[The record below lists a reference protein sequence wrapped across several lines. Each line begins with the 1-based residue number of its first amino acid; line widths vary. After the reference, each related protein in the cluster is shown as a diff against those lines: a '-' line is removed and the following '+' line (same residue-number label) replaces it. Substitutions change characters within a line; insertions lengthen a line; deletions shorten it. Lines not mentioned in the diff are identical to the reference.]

1 MAKFGTSLSIG
12 MLATV
17 GDGDGVDVGTRGGSC
32 ASIRDGDG
40 VDVGTG
46 DGPCASRWDENGLT
60 SVEGG
65 DVVVATLEDLTGIDT
80 IDRVG

>member
-46 DGPCASRWDENGLT
+46 DGPCASR
-60 SVEGG
+60 
-65 DVVVATLEDLTGIDT
+65 
-80 IDRVG
+80 